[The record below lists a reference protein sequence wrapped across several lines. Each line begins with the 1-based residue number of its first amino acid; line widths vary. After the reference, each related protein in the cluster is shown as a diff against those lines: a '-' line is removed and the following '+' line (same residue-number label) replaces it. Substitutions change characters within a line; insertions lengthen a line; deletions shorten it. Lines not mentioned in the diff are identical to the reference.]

1 MAEPLRMDY
10 VSNDAEVIAAFK
22 RQQAE
27 MEKERKARVELQKQ
41 INENAAAQKAADKSA
56 TETAKAFAAE
66 QAKLAS
72 AASKIAESVRTPLQ
86 AYKVG
91 LSELVDHYKS
101 GRLSQEEYLAAG
113 DKLKE
118 QYRDQA
124 GITAK
129 LEKAE
134 KDKNEE
140 IKSAQ
145 RIIES
150 NLTAQQKYERN
161 IAQITDLHKKGR
173 LSLEQYN
180 TAVAAEKTS
189 LDKSSES
196 GDKFGGV
203 LGGLGAKVAGAA
215 AGFASMGTVIS
226 FIKAEYDALLERQGK
241 SADANISLAAEQE
254 ALLMNLGGAD
264 AKQVTDNIRNLS
276 KQSSVKEENVT
287 RAVNEAM
294 AARGDLGVDAVV
306 KAVGSVSKIR
316 KFAPSEMA
324 GLAAATIDTQKQ
336 TGLGTDESLGFLLQ
350 MQGQARTKDLKGL
363 AENFTPAVGGVMNFG
378 ADRQT
383 AGAMLAALSHGMGDT
398 TGAMT
403 ATSAIQL
410 SKQLR
415 EYGSSGSPDL
425 QKQMAEIDKKYQG
438 QKESLSEKYDR
449 MRAGLSSKK
458 MPAEARAEEKLQI
471 DAEERKA
478 KQELKD
484 RQAAESDKVM
494 AAAPAVPI
502 GEVLSR
508 MQKDKEY
515 RDQFLRGKDQG
526 GFGAS
531 FEAKA
536 LPAIESLLSGGV
548 QAQQFDAAKKALS
561 QDPTKALEA
570 AVKARDLPAI
580 DIAQQDMAF
589 ANIVDQQ
596 RLADTKGAASAV
608 NRERL
613 AEIRKQAGQFGITGA
628 VQTAAEDVMSGGQRT
643 SEQTIGALDSE
654 IKRLESGKTDTNLL
668 KEGLLAIATRGAS
681 LTTAGNRM
689 GESAQFE
696 ESKQLVALLTEMRDL
711 AKQQLADQKDK
722 KIVGAA
728 VARAKNQN
736 EGGL

>member
-72 AASKIAESVRTPLQ
+72 AAAKIAESVRTPLK

-91 LSELVDHYKS
+91 LTELIDHYKS

-140 IKSAQ
+140 IKSAK

-150 NLTAQQKYERN
+150 NLTAQQKYEQN

-180 TAVAAEKTS
+180 AAVAAEKTS
-189 LDKSSES
+189 LDKSAES

-203 LGGLGAKVAGAA
+203 LGGLGTKIAGAA
-215 AGFASMGTVIS
+215 AGFASMGTVIT

-254 ALLMNLGGAD
+254 SLLMNLGGAD
-264 AKQVTDNIRNLS
+264 AQQVAGDIKTLS
-276 KQSSVKEENVT
+276 KQSGVKEENVT

-350 MQGQARTKDLKGL
+350 MQGQARTKNLKGL

-415 EYGSSGSPDL
+415 EFTGGKDIGESITQL
-425 QKQMAEIDKKYQG
+425 QKDPEMRKK
-438 QKESLSEKYDR
+438 
-449 MRAGLSSKK
+449 
-458 MPAEARAEEKLQI
+458 
-471 DAEERKA
+471 
-478 KQELKD
+478 
-484 RQAAESDKVM
+484 
-494 AAAPAVPI
+494 
-502 GEVLSR
+502 
-508 MQKDKEY
+508 
-515 RDQFLRGKDQG
+515 FLEGS
-526 GFGAS
+526 S

-548 QAQQFDAAKKALS
+548 QAQQFSAAKSALS

-570 AVKARDLPAI
+570 AIEARNLPAI
-580 DIAQQDMAF
+580 DIAQQDMTF

-596 RLADTKGAASAV
+596 RLADTKGAASSV

-643 SEQTIGALDSE
+643 SEQTLGALDTE
-654 IKRLESGKTDTNLL
+654 IKRLQTGATDKNFVKEVGLGVLTGGMSGLSSAGRMKDT
-668 KEGLLAIATRGAS
+668 
-681 LTTAGNRM
+681 
-689 GESAQFE
+689 AQSE

-711 AKQQLADQKDK
+711 AKLQLDQQKDK
-722 KIVGAA
+722 KLVGAA

>member
-41 INENAAAQKAADKSA
+41 INDNAAAQKAADKSA

-72 AASKIAESVRTPLQ
+72 AAAKIAESVRTPLQ

-101 GRLSQEEYLAAG
+101 GRLTQEEYLAAG

-145 RIIES
+145 RIIEA

-173 LSLEQYN
+173 LTLEQYSA
-180 TAVAAEKTS
+180 AVVAEKTS
-189 LDKSSES
+189 LDKSAES

-203 LGGLGAKVAGAA
+203 LGGLGTKVAGAA
-215 AGFASMGTVIS
+215 AGFASMGTVIT

-241 SADANISLAAEQE
+241 SKDANISLAAEQE
-254 ALLMNLGGAD
+254 ALLGNLGDAD
-264 AKQVTDNIRNLS
+264 AKKLFEDIRQTS
-276 KQSSVKEENVT
+276 KKSGIKEENVT
-287 RAVNEAM
+287 AAVNEAM
-294 AARGDLGVDAVV
+294 AARGDLALGDVLSGVQTAAKV
-306 KAVGSVSKIR
+306 R
-316 KFAPSEMA
+316 KFAPSELA
-324 GLAAATIDTQKQ
+324 GLSAAAIDTKKQ
-336 TGLGTDESLGFLLQ
+336 TGLDMDQSMGFLMQ
-350 MQGQARTKDLKGL
+350 MLPQSRVKSLKGV
-363 AENFTPAVGGVMNFG
+363 AENFTPAVGGLMSQG

-383 AGAMLAALSHGMGDT
+383 AAAVLSSLSHGMGDV
-398 TGAMT
+398 TGQQTRT
-403 ATSAIQL
+403 AAL
-410 SKQLR
+410 SLGGQLR
-415 EYGSSGSPDL
+415 EFAPGQDIGKTIAAL
-425 QKQMAEIDKKYQG
+425 QQDKALRDKF
-438 QKESLSEKYDR
+438 LEK
-449 MRAGLSSKK
+449 
-458 MPAEARAEEKLQI
+458 
-471 DAEERKA
+471 
-478 KQELKD
+478 
-484 RQAAESDKVM
+484 
-494 AAAPAVPI
+494 
-502 GEVLSR
+502 
-508 MQKDKEY
+508 
-515 RDQFLRGKDQG
+515 
-526 GFGAS
+526 AS
-531 FEAKA
+531 FEVAA
-536 LPAIESLLSGGV
+536 RPAIESLLSGGK
-548 QAQQFDAAKKALS
+548 QAQQYASAKAAFS
-561 QDPTKALEA
+561 EDPRKALERGIEARA
-570 AVKARDLPAI
+570 ASGAIGVAEQDLT
-580 DIAQQDMAF
+580 F
-589 ANIVDQQ
+589 VNIVDQQ
-596 RLADTKGAASAV
+596 RLADTKGAASSV

-654 IKRLESGKTDTNLL
+654 IKRLQTGSTDRSLL
-668 KEGLLAIATRGAS
+668 KEGFLAIATQGGS
-681 LTTAGNRM
+681 LATAGGRM
-689 GESAQFE
+689 NESAQSE

-711 AKQQLADQKDK
+711 AKQQLLDQKEK
-722 KIVGAA
+722 QMIGAA
-728 VARAKNQN
+728 VGRAKNQN

>member
-1 MAEPLRMDY
+1 MVEPLKMDY
-10 VSNDAEVIAAFK
+10 AVNDAEVIAAFK
-22 RQQAE
+22 RQQNE
-27 MEKERKARVELQKQ
+27 LEKERKARGELQKQ
-41 INENAAAQKAADKSA
+41 INDNAAAQKAADKSA

-91 LSELVDHYKS
+91 LTELIDHYKS

-124 GITAK
+124 GVTAK

-145 RIIES
+145 RIIEA

-180 TAVAAEKTS
+180 AAVAAEKTS
-189 LDKSSES
+189 LDKSAES

-203 LGGLGAKVAGAA
+203 LGGLGTKVAGAA

-241 SADANISLAAEQE
+241 SADANITLAAEQE

-264 AKQVTDNIRNLS
+264 AQQVTGDIKTLS
-276 KQSSVKEENVT
+276 KQSGVKEENVT

-350 MQGQARTKDLKGL
+350 MQGQARTKNLKGL

-415 EYGSSGSPDL
+415 EFTGGKDIGESITQL
-425 QKQMAEIDKKYQG
+425 QKDPEMRKK
-438 QKESLSEKYDR
+438 
-449 MRAGLSSKK
+449 
-458 MPAEARAEEKLQI
+458 
-471 DAEERKA
+471 
-478 KQELKD
+478 
-484 RQAAESDKVM
+484 
-494 AAAPAVPI
+494 
-502 GEVLSR
+502 
-508 MQKDKEY
+508 
-515 RDQFLRGKDQG
+515 FLEGS
-526 GFGAS
+526 S

-548 QAQQFDAAKKALS
+548 QAQQFSAAKSALS

-570 AVKARDLPAI
+570 AIEARNLPAI
-580 DIAQQDMAF
+580 DIAQQDMTF

-596 RLADTKGAASAV
+596 RLADTKGAASSV

-643 SEQTIGALDSE
+643 SEQTLGALDTE
-654 IKRLESGKTDTNLL
+654 IKRLQTGATDKNFVKEVGLGVLTGGMSGLSSAGRMKDT
-668 KEGLLAIATRGAS
+668 
-681 LTTAGNRM
+681 
-689 GESAQFE
+689 AQSE

-711 AKQQLADQKDK
+711 AKLQLDQQKDK
-722 KIVGAA
+722 KLVGAA